1 METKEAFG
9 KENMGTKKKN
19 LTFLR
24 QRLYML
30 ERRKTDTLMESNMV
44 VDHSN
49 SGPLRRSQS
58 DRTEY
63 NQKLQGS
70 LQWTRQ
76 IRLVGTHLIPSPSVE
91 IQANPL
97 PQAVN
102 LSGPFHSPLS
112 ESLHI
117 TWRLSK
123 DSGAARTGHCPSKK
137 MMPQTGASAPG
148 PPAQDEQQQIR
159 RMMAKRSNIIKELI
173 QTEKDYL
180 TDLELC
186 IREVVQPLKT
196 KQIERFDADGLFSN
210 IQSVHQISVKLLSLL
225 EEATKDVE
233 PDMQVIGGIF
243 LQIKSPLEDIYKIYC
258 YHHDE
263 AHTILESYE
272 KDEELKQHMRHCIQ
286 SLKGKPNLLDMGSLL
301 IKPVQ
306 RVMKYPLLLS
316 ELRNSTP
323 PTHPDY
329 KELEDALAAMKDIN
343 VNINELKRRK
353 DLVLKYKKNDE
364 DESLKDKFS
373 KLNIHSISKKSKRVT
388 NHLKILTRGES
399 QVKDRTF
406 NREEKLFRHLEK
418 TVKNCV
424 KNVTFCLQHIQDAM
438 PLAAQIVTELH
449 VISYD
454 KDTKDSDYS
463 ATLSKPPNPCEDFV
477 AHLHRLVLTPLLAL
491 QSLFPGPQKLIQKRY
506 DKLLD
511 YNGYIQCSAGD
522 DSDLARK
529 DYEALN
535 AQLVEELQVFNQA
548 TRQVLLNCLY
558 CFVTLLRD
566 LMFMAL
572 KPYSTIMPLLLLPS
586 SINKVQNR
594 VIEEVHS
601 LNFVKDNST
610 TFIERK
616 LSFEKKKPGPTLIAT
631 SIRTDPHIV
640 LLLKC
645 IMISWFCS
653 FHSASV
659 HSDMPCQTENHRSQL
674 LASYS
679 LETLYQAKRKCNA
692 TQEHDIDLLEGD
704 LVAAVEQKDPLGSTN
719 RWLVDSGIAKGF
731 VYASFLKPYNAAK
744 VQQEDREH
752 WFYKED
758 FDNISLFVSSW
769 PVSHSITQTWEES
782 TSGNSSSLNGIC
794 GKPEVDGVD
803 TDSVQDGDEQI
814 FYAVHAFQA
823 RSEHELS
830 LQEYQRVHILRFCD
844 LSGNKKWWLAEA
856 QGQKGYVPA
865 NYLGKMTYA

>member
-1 METKEAFG
+1 MQMETKEAFG

-30 ERRKTDTLMESNMV
+30 ERRKTDTLVESSV
-44 VDHSN
+44 AVDHSN

-63 NQKLQGS
+63 NQKLQ
-70 LQWTRQ
+70 
-76 IRLVGTHLIPSPSVE
+76 E
-91 IQANPL
+91 
-97 PQAVN
+97 
-102 LSGPFHSPLS
+102 
-112 ESLHI
+112 
-117 TWRLSK
+117 
-123 DSGAARTGHCPSKK
+123 K
-137 MMPQTGASAPG
+137 MTPQTGASAPG

-180 TDLELC
+180 NDLELC

-196 KQIERFDADGLFSN
+196 KQIDRFDADGLFSN

-233 PDMQVIGGIF
+233 PDMQVIGRIF

-286 SLKGKPNLLDMGSLL
+286 SLKKIYLEQGKPNLLDMGSLL

-306 RVMKYPLLLS
+306 RVMKYPLLLC

-323 PTHPDY
+323 PSHPDY

-343 VNINELKRRK
+343 VNINEFKRRK

-418 TVKNCV
+418 TVRNCV
-424 KNVTFCLQHIQDAM
+424 KNISFCLQHIQDAM
-438 PLAAQIVTELH
+438 PLAAQTVTELH
-449 VISYD
+449 VISCD
-454 KDTKDSDYS
+454 KDAKDSDYS
-463 ATLSKPPNPCEDFV
+463 ATLSKLPNPCEDFV

-511 YNGYIQCSAGD
+511 YNGYTQCSAGD

-548 TRQVLLNCLY
+548 VRQVLLNCLY

-566 LMFMAL
+566 LMFIAL
-572 KPYSTIMPLLLLPS
+572 KPYSTVMPLLPLPS
-586 SINKVQNR
+586 SINKAQNR
-594 VIEEVHS
+594 IIEEVHS

-616 LSFEKKKPGPTLIAT
+616 LSFEKKKPGPTL
-631 SIRTDPHIV
+631 
-640 LLLKC
+640 
-645 IMISWFCS
+645 
-653 FHSASV
+653 
-659 HSDMPCQTENHRSQL
+659 SDMPRQTENHRSQL
-674 LASYS
+674 LATYS
-679 LETLYQAKRKCNA
+679 LEALYQAKRRCNA

-704 LVAAVEQKDPLGSTN
+704 LVAAVEQKDPLGSTS
-719 RWLVDSGIAKGF
+719 RWLVDAGIAKGF
-731 VYASFLKPYNAAK
+731 VYASFLKPYNPAK
-744 VQQEDREH
+744 VQQADREH
-752 WFYKED
+752 WFCEED

-769 PVSHSITQTWEES
+769 PVSHSITHTWEES
-782 TSGNSSSLNGIC
+782 TSDSSSSLNGIC
-794 GKPEVDGVD
+794 GKPEADGVD

-844 LSGNKKWWLAEA
+844 LSGNKMWWLAEA